1 MKVNS
6 VVIKLGDY
14 TKTGDGERLKNIS
27 TEIKR
32 LYPDDLFKAK
42 KEAPLY
48 AGIEAYEKSYHKKAQ
63 DYHEKEAHSFLEFC
77 PELTPNNA
85 ETSKNKTYFRELF
98 TAYLQN
104 NEFADCLVPIAE
116 KKANPKSGTIKMEEF
131 LGKKG
136 LELYK
141 LALEEEMNSKKYMN
155 AVYLNSTKFYSG
167 DVWDQ
172 RFGLVTGGPSGSGKS
187 YATEMVVEKAKLLLP
202 VKRRDAENLGSGNYV
217 VTVDG
222 GLARE
227 VSQMRKLVIV
237 AATHQYGYTGLS
249 DLHKQSKV
257 LEGVKSRVRNTVL
270 KNENVSFVIP
280 ETFSFITTAVKLLNK
295 LWSLKNTRVIFARVD
310 GENEKQFQ
318 DVVKRMGDKR
328 AWETEFIDDKNQ
340 DLQSFA
346 KSMREKS
353 ATKIEFKPTEVD
365 PINLNDIKT
374 CESKAYGAGGFMPGH
389 IGSKLA
395 EWYYK
400 LRGKENLSMIVT
412 NDLVLKKPD
421 PNNPAQWV
429 DATSED
435 SNAILISNYS
445 YQEWSKDKNSEK
457 GTLPDYGKTHS
468 NPNPIKISGE
478 MDLAILMERRIVPK
492 VKNTKKQEVINQKI
506 QNIHTSYQL
515 FLSQREALASSSQLP
530 DYQCAENLRNTNN
543 EFINDMRE
551 HLNQIWI
558 QKSFSLFN
566 HNPYAEFHKALN
578 KIEHETSEIE
588 KHLQTD
594 NEAKTKYILRE
605 F

>member
-63 DYHEKEAHSFLEFC
+63 DYHKKEGHSFLEFC
-77 PELTPNNA
+77 PELTPNNE
-85 ETSKNKTYFRELF
+85 ETYKKKTYFRELF

-104 NEFADCLVPIAE
+104 HEFANCPVPLAE

-187 YATEMVVEKAKLLLP
+187 YATEMVVEKAKLFLP
-202 VKRRDAENLGSGNYV
+202 VKRRDAENSEPGNYV

-249 DLHKQSKV
+249 DLHKQSKA
-257 LEGVKSRVRNTVL
+257 LEGVKGRVRNTVF

-328 AWETEFIDDKNQ
+328 AWETEF
-340 DLQSFA
+340 
-346 KSMREKS
+346 
-353 ATKIEFKPTEVD
+353 T
-365 PINLNDIKT
+365 PINPQQNLNDIKT

-445 YQEWSKDKNSEK
+445 YQEWCKSKNSKK
-457 GTLPDYGKTHS
+457 GTLPDYANEHK
-468 NPNPIKISGE
+468 NPNPIKTSGE
-478 MDLAILMERRIVPK
+478 MDLAILMERLIVPK
-492 VKNTKKQEVINQKI
+492 VKNTEKQEVINQKI
-506 QNIHTSYQL
+506 QNIHTSYRL
-515 FLSQREALASSSQLP
+515 FLSQREALATSSQLP
-530 DYQCAENLRNTNN
+530 GYQYAENLRNTNN
-543 EFINDMRE
+543 AFINDMRE
-551 HLNQIWI
+551 RLNQIGI

-578 KIEHETSEIE
+578 KIKHETSEIE